1 MLVQMALW
9 RRQHPN
15 GAIVHSDR
23 GSQYYSADYQPLL
36 SGHDLTCSMSAKG
49 NGYDNACAETF
60 FHSLKVE
67 AIHGE
72 HFPTRQCM
80 RHQVFEYIEL
90 DYNRQR
96 RHSAIGFMSPEDFE
110 SQEVA

>member
-110 SQEVA
+110 SQEVV